1 VAHAD
6 RMDDQHGTTRVRDLT
21 WSWHRRTPTTD
32 APDPARVRTNVVLIH
47 GFQND
52 PCAWNALLERFDRD
66 DVSCTAVDLPGCG
79 DSEAPPTW
87 QRATIDDLAVDLAEL
102 LRVEDLSPA
111 VLVGHSLGC
120 GIAMRVALDQPDLVA
135 GLALFAP
142 ISTRGLDFVSADV
155 AAALARP
162 TPEDQRTLL
171 AAAFHRRPDDA
182 TFAALERTV
191 LRADPRHIEGAAR
204 SMRVFAVEARLGEI
218 VVPTVLIAGDRDR
231 HVPIRNHL
239 ATWAAF
245 RRAGLHVEHDVGH
258 VPFVEATE
266 ASVRVLSGLVD
277 DVRRRGVVG

>member
-1 VAHAD
+1 MLTG
-6 RMDDQHGTTRVRDLT
+6 MDDRHGTTRVRDLT

-32 APDPARVRTNVVLIH
+32 RADPARALTNVVLIH

-52 PCAWNALLERFDRD
+52 HGAWHALLDRFDRD

-79 DSEAPPTW
+79 DSPAPPTW
-87 QRATIDDLAVDLAEL
+87 ERSTIGELAVDLAEV
-102 LRVEDLSPA
+102 LRVEHLWPA
-111 VLVGHSLGC
+111 ILVGHSLGC

-142 ISTRGLDFVSADV
+142 ISTRGLDFVSDEA

-162 TPEDQRTLL
+162 TPDDQRTLL
-171 AAAFHRRPDDA
+171 AAAFHRRPDAA
-182 TFAALERTV
+182 TFASLERTV

-204 SMRVFAVEARLGEI
+204 SMRVFDVEAQLGEI
-218 VVPTVLIAGDRDR
+218 AVPTVVIAGDRDR

-266 ASVRVLSGLVD
+266 TSARLLSGLVD
-277 DVRRRGVVG
+277 DVHRRGAVG